1 MQLSLYKA
9 SIPVLIAGLRN
20 TASFLERGRAYA
32 DQAGIDHAAM
42 LGARLAPD
50 MMSLTEQVQ
59 RASDTSKGAA
69 VRVGGIENVAMP
81 DTEKTFDEL
90 QQRIA
95 ATIALLEAVPADA
108 VNANVDAEVTLR
120 TPGGHGP
127 IPGAA
132 TSSNSRCPISS
143 SMSQQ
148 PTICSGTRACRS
160 ASATISAGSEAPR
173 RECERIIGI

>member
-1 MQLSLYKA
+1 MQFSLYDA

-42 LGARLAPD
+42 LAARLAPD

-120 TPGGHGP
+120 TPGGQRSYTGRSYILEFALPNFFFHV
-127 IPGAA
+127 A
-132 TSSNSRCPISS
+132 TAYDLLRHQGVPL
-143 SMSQQ
+143 
-148 PTICSGTRACRS
+148 GKRHYL
-160 ASATISAGSEAPR
+160 GWE
-173 RECERIIGI
+173 